1 MGVPLRVLIVEDSE
15 DDALLVVR
23 ILRRSGYDLTYER
36 ADTAAAMHAALDKQP
51 WDIIIADYSMPEFSG
66 LDALAL
72 LKQRGLEL
80 PFIIVSGSIGE
91 DVAVVAMKAGAHD
104 YMMKGSLARL
114 IPAVDRELRE
124 AEVRRARRQA
134 EETLRLL
141 ESGVQQVEEAI
152 MITTA
157 DFAPPGPRIVY
168 VNAAFIK
175 MTGYTIGE
183 VVGNTLALLQGSK
196 AERFIFADLQTKLS
210 KGESVSRETTNYRKD
225 GREFISEWHIAPIR
239 NQQGDITHLVSI
251 QRDVT
256 ERRRAE
262 AELQQQREALHQS
275 EKLATMGQLLAGV
288 AHELNNPLSVVMGQA
303 ALLQQSIR
311 GKRQLERADKI
322 VQAAER
328 CARIVNNFLALARQ
342 RPPERHP
349 VHLNQ
354 VVREAVELLA
364 YPLRVDSVEVCFELA
379 EELSV
384 LRADA
389 HQLHQVVVNLV
400 ANAHQAMRETPL
412 PRRLTIAT
420 GVTAGGSRL
429 WLEVRDTGPGIA
441 PEVCARI
448 FEPFFTT
455 KPPGVGTGLG
465 LSLCQGIVA
474 AHGGAISVVPREESG
489 AVFRVELPVQAPEA
503 AVVQVSQ
510 GIVQPMVR
518 GKRILVV
525 DDEPGISGVLAEVL
539 QLDGHVVETVANG
552 EAALA
557 KLQEQP
563 YDVIVSDIR
572 MPELDGPGLYWEMER
587 RDPSLLQ
594 RVVFLTGDTLSAGT
608 REFLEQTG
616 VPCLSKPFALSDV
629 REIVQRILQAQEAQ
643 MAEDSSGGA
652 APTTPDYPY
661 NKQPVVRPPTS
672 PPHVPTPC

>member
-1 MGVPLRVLIVEDSE
+1 MGIPLRVLIIEDSE
-15 DDALLVVR
+15 DDALLLVR

-36 ADTAAAMHAALDKQP
+36 ADTAAAMNAALDKQA
-51 WDIIIADYSMPEFSG
+51 WDIIIADYTMPEFSG
-66 LDALAL
+66 LDALTVMNG
-72 LKQRGLEL
+72 RGLDL

-104 YMMKGSLARL
+104 YILKGNLARL
-114 IPAVDRELRE
+114 IPAVERELRE
-124 AEVRRARRQA
+124 VEVRQARQQA
-134 EETLRLL
+134 EETLGLL
-141 ESGVQQVEEAI
+141 QSGVQQLEEAI
-152 MITTA
+152 VITTA
-157 DFAPPGPRIVY
+157 EFASPGPRIVY
-168 VNAAFIK
+168 VNEAFIK
-175 MTGYTIGE
+175 MTGYTREE
-183 VVGNTLALLQGSK
+183 VIGNTLALLQRSK
-196 AERFIFADLQTKLS
+196 AEQSILENSRARLS
-210 KGESVSRETTNYRKD
+210 KGEAVSRETTNYRKD

-239 NQQGDITHLVSI
+239 NQQGNVTHLVSI
-251 QRDVT
+251 QRDIT
-256 ERRRAE
+256 ARRRAE

-303 ALLQQSIR
+303 ALLRQSIR
-311 GKRQLERADKI
+311 SKRQMERADKI

-364 YPLRVDSVEVCFELA
+364 YPLRVDSVEVYFDLA
-379 EELSV
+379 EELPV

-412 PRRLTIAT
+412 PRRLTLAT
-420 GVTAGGSRL
+420 GVAESGGRV

-441 PEVCARI
+441 PKVYERI

-465 LSLCQGIVA
+465 LSLCQSIIAG
-474 AHGGAISVVPREESG
+474 HGGVISVVCPEAAG
-489 AVFRVELPVQAPEA
+489 AVFRVELPVEAPEA
-503 AVVQVSQ
+503 AAVQVAQ

-557 KLQEQP
+557 KLQEQA

-587 RDPSLLQ
+587 RDPSLLH
-594 RVVFLTGDTLSAGT
+594 RVVFLTGDTLNAGT

-629 REIVQRILQAQEAQ
+629 REIVQRILQAQEVPMTA
-643 MAEDSSGGA
+643 DSS
-652 APTTPDYPY
+652 
-661 NKQPVVRPPTS
+661 
-672 PPHVPTPC
+672 

>member
-15 DDALLVVR
+15 DDALLLVR
-23 ILRRSGYDLTYER
+23 ALQRSGYDLIYER
-36 ADTAAAMHAALDKQP
+36 ADTAAAMNAALDKQA
-51 WDIIIADYSMPEFSG
+51 WDIIIADYKMPEFNG
-66 LDALAL
+66 LAALAL
-72 LKQRGLEL
+72 MKQRGLDL
-80 PFIIVSGSIGE
+80 PFLIVSGSIGE
-91 DVAVVAMKAGAHD
+91 DIAVAAMKAGAHD
-104 YMMKGSLARL
+104 YIMKGSLMRL
-114 IPAVDRELRE
+114 IPAVERELRE
-124 AEVRRARRQA
+124 AEVRRAGQQA

-141 ESGVQQVEEAI
+141 ESGVQQVEDAI
-152 MITTA
+152 VITTA
-157 DFAPPGPRIVY
+157 DFAPPGPKIVY

-183 VVGNTLALLQGSK
+183 VIGNTLALLQGSK
-196 AERFIFADLQTKLS
+196 AERFILADLQTKLS

-311 GKRQLERADKI
+311 GKRQIERADKI

-379 EELSV
+379 EELPV
-384 LRADA
+384 VRADA

-400 ANAHQAMRETPL
+400 ANAHQAMRETSL
-412 PRRLTIAT
+412 PRRLTLAT
-420 GVTAGGSRL
+420 GLAAGGSRV

-441 PEVCARI
+441 PEVCERI

-474 AHGGAISVVPREESG
+474 AHGGAISVVPHEESG
-489 AVFRVELPVQAPEA
+489 AVFQVELPVQAPEA

-557 KLQEQP
+557 KLQGQP

-587 RDPSLLQ
+587 LDPSLLQ

-629 REIVQRILQAQEAQ
+629 RGIVQRILQAQEAH
-643 MAEDSSGGA
+643 MAEDS
-652 APTTPDYPY
+652 
-661 NKQPVVRPPTS
+661 R
-672 PPHVPTPC
+672 